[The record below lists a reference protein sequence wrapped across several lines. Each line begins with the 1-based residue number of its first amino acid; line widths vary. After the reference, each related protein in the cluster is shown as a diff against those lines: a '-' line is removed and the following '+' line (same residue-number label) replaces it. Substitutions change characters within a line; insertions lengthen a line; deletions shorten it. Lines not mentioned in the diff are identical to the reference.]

1 MIVGTNKEASSVN
14 NPASGMTTGSVAFQN
29 NTLYLVSVIYRGATA
44 DTLAISGGG
53 LTWTKRIGGLGREL
67 WEGFTA
73 SGATTGVLTFTWSG
87 TNTGTWWSIDEF
99 TGVDTTTR
107 IVQAPA
113 QATGTGTSGSVTLAA
128 FGDAVN
134 NAAFG
139 YFEHAVD
146 ELSTAEAGYTTLANI
161 SAALAPSDSL
171 LTAYKVG
178 EDTSVTASWTTSAAW
193 RGHAV
198 EIKAAAGGNATATP
212 ATVAVVAS
220 VPSPSV
226 QASAIAAPSMLAVAV
241 GVPAP
246 TVIIGT
252 DAAASPSTVAV
263 VATVP
268 APTVKGAASPAPA
281 TVAVIVNIGPVAVIV
296 FGPIVAGTA
305 DMRLLHRFTAELD
318 AGLVHTADLLLIER
332 FAAELEAALYHTA
345 ALEVID
351 RYTAEMEVTEV

>member
-1 MIVGTNKEASSVN
+1 VIAGTNKEASSVN
-14 NPASGMTTGSVAFQN
+14 NPVSGMTTASVAFQN

-139 YFEHAVD
+139 YFEHTVD

-161 SAALAPSDSL
+161 SAALAPSGSL

-178 EDTSVTASWTTSAAW
+178 EDISVTASWTTSAAW
-193 RGHAV
+193 KGHAV

-212 ATVAVVAS
+212 ATVAVVVA

-226 QASAIAAPSMLAVAV
+226 QATAIATPSTLAVAV
-241 GVPAP
+241 SVPSP

-252 DAAASPSTVAV
+252 DAIAQPASVNVLAAMPS
-263 VATVP
+263 
-268 APTVKGAASPAPA
+268 PTVKGAARPTPA
-281 TVAVIVNIGPVAVIV
+281 TLAVVVTIGSVTVVVVGPV
-296 FGPIVAGTA
+296 VAGTA
-305 DMRLLHRFTAELD
+305 DMRLLRWFTAELQAATQHTTRLEILD
-318 AGLVHTADLLLIER
+318 RYTAELDPTLTHTAQLGIL
-332 FAAELEAALYHTA
+332 
-345 ALEVID
+345 D